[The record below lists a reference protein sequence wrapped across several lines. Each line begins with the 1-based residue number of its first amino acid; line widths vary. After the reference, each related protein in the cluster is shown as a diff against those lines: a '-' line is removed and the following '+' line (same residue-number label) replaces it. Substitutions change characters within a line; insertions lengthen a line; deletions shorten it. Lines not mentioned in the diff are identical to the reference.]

1 MASVLFI
8 GLVAVAGLGLR
19 KKKMI
24 KKKKKGN
31 LNLIQMQRLLHIGSL
46 VARAVGKAV
55 THLLHHCMYY
65 VHALYCYGVSG
76 IVSALSLPR
85 GQ

>member
-31 LNLIQMQRLLHIGSL
+31 LNLIQMQTLLLIGGPGSPVL
-46 VARAVGKAV
+46 
-55 THLLHHCMYY
+55 
-65 VHALYCYGVSG
+65 
-76 IVSALSLPR
+76 
-85 GQ
+85 